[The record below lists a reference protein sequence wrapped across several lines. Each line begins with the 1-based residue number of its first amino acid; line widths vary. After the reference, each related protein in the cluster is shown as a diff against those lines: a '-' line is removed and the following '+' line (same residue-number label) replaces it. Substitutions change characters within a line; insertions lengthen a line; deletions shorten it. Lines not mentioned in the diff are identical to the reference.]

1 MYIHLG
7 QTIVVRE
14 KEIIGLF
21 DLDHITYN
29 GRAAAFVNNAE
40 KAGRLVP
47 CTDDLPRSA
56 VVTDRAVYLS
66 PFSTATLERRLE
78 SHSPEGANT
87 PMEVTL

>member
-40 KAGRLVP
+40 RTGRLIIE
-47 CTDDLPRSA
+47 T
-56 VVTDRAVYLS
+56 YLS
-66 PFSTATLERRLE
+66 PNRTFVDL
-78 SHSPEGANT
+78 PEFIDEMDPLHAFGEACRCELLNL
-87 PMEVTL
+87 PPR